1 MIHYLQL
8 LQLDFFEKIPRLS
21 PGCEQ
26 LESLETAN
34 GNNFPKLRIPLNGG
48 TYLEPQFFCILSHLQ
63 LS

>member
-8 LQLDFFEKIPRLS
+8 LQLDLFEKIPRLS

-34 GNNFPKLRIPLNGG
+34 GNNFRKLRIPLNGG
-48 TYLEPQFFCILSHLQ
+48 IFFVISFLLGIII
-63 LS
+63 